1 MYKLLMRG
9 TRSILLEDELWTDVQ
24 GFFKWWRIHLVAE
37 FCLSFVGCRGWN
49 CGLFLS
55 NSKSSIFIAIGN
67 TNNCS
72 IPGN

>member
-1 MYKLLMRG
+1 MV
-9 TRSILLEDELWTDVQ
+9 EDS
-24 GFFKWWRIHLVAE
+24 FSRRIHLVAE
-37 FCLSFVGCRGWN
+37 CCLSFVGCRGWN

-55 NSKSSIFIAIGN
+55 NSNSSIFIAIGN